1 MKTGYGINTV
11 EVNGEIKHIHD
22 LDPVTLSQEW
32 TKLRKEV
39 NSLYDYNRKVS
50 KGWRGVILSLI
61 GVKLPQ
67 KHTVVTNGP
76 ISTEKIS

>member
-1 MKTGYGINTV
+1 MNTV
-11 EVNGEIKHIHD
+11 EVNGERKHIHD

-39 NSLYDYNRKVS
+39 NSLYDYNSQVS

-67 KHTVVTNGP
+67 KYTVVIKGP
-76 ISTEKIS
+76 ISTEEVS